1 MQTVLLVV
9 HLMLA
14 LSLIG
19 TIMLQRS
26 EGGGLG
32 IGGGGGGG
40 FMTGRGTANAL
51 TRLTAL
57 LAAGFFVTSIGLTLL
72 ARYDHQARSL
82 TDTIGKPAV
91 TAPVSSTAPAPGTTA
106 PAAPATAPAAA
117 TPAPAKE
124 PLPKLDSILPADPAK
139 KP

>member
-1 MQTVLLVV
+1 
-9 HLMLA
+9 MLA

-57 LAAGFFVTSIGLTLL
+57 LAAGFFITSIGLTLL

-91 TAPVSSTAPAPGTTA
+91 TAPVSGTA
-106 PAAPATAPAAA
+106 PAAPAPVTAPAAA

>member
-1 MQTVLLVV
+1 
-9 HLMLA
+9 MLA

-57 LAAGFFVTSIGLTLL
+57 LAAGFFITSIGLTLL
-72 ARYDHQARSL
+72 ARYDHQKAPLS
-82 TDTIGKPAV
+82 DGIGRPAA
-91 TAPVSSTAPAPGTTA
+91 TAPATPAPGTTA
-106 PAAPATAPAAA
+106 PVPATA
-117 TPAPAKE
+117 PAPAKE
-124 PLPKLDSILPADPAK
+124 PLPKLDSILTPDPAK